1 MFEKN
6 FFAIVHFLGITLSLL
21 LISIFLPLL
30 YIKYIAWI
38 PLAIVFS
45 WVIFNGC
52 IIDKLH
58 HDNANIGTNISD
70 NLIPLLNLFSK
81 TFANYIFEKY
91 LKNTNRSIF
100 ITSFYF
106 TFIVTLMCYRLIFN
120 IDFIKLQSK
129 QV

>member
-1 MFEKN
+1 MSVKN
-6 FFAIVHFLGITLSLL
+6 FFAIVHFLGIIVALL

-58 HDNANIGTNISD
+58 HDNANIGTNMSD
-70 NLIPLLNLFSK
+70 NLTPLLKLFSN

-91 LKNTNRSIF
+91 LKNTNRLIF

-106 TFIVTLMCYRLIFN
+106 TFIVTLMCYRLIYN

-129 QV
+129 EV

>member
-1 MFEKN
+1 M
-6 FFAIVHFLGITLSLL
+6 
-21 LISIFLPLL
+21 SIFLPLL

-58 HDNANIGTNISD
+58 HDNANIGTNRSD
-70 NLIPLLNLFSK
+70 NLTPFLNLFSK

-91 LKNTNRSIF
+91 FKNTNRPSY

-106 TFIVTLMCYRLIFN
+106 TFLVTIICYRLIYN

-129 QV
+129 EV

>member
-1 MFEKN
+1 MFDKK
-6 FFAIVHFLGITLSLL
+6 FFAIVHFVGIVVTLQLM
-21 LISIFLPLL
+21 SIFLPLI

-38 PLAIVFS
+38 PLAIGSS
-45 WVIFNGC
+45 WIICNGC

-70 NLIPLLNLFSK
+70 NLTPFLNLFSK

-91 LKNTNRSIF
+91 LNNTNRSSYIC
-100 ITSFYF
+100 ITY
-106 TFIVTLMCYRLIFN
+106 TILAMTIICYRLIYN

-129 QV
+129 EV

>member
-1 MFEKN
+1 MSVQK
-6 FFAIVHFLGITLSLL
+6 FFAIVHFIGINVTLLV
-21 LISIFLPLL
+21 ISIFLPLL

-38 PLAIVFS
+38 PSAIVFS

-70 NLIPLLNLFSK
+70 NLTPLLKLFGK

-91 LKNTNRSIF
+91 LKNTNRPIF
-100 ITSFYF
+100 ITSFF
-106 TFIVTLMCYRLIFN
+106 FILLVTIMCYRLIYN
-120 IDFIKLQSK
+120 IDFIKLQST

>member
-1 MFEKN
+1 MLTKKYFE
-6 FFAIVHFLGITLSLL
+6 IVHHLMIIIVPILFI
-21 LISIFLPLL
+21 ILPLI

-38 PLAIVFS
+38 PLALVIT

-58 HDNANIGTNISD
+58 HNKANIDTTLTDNIT
-70 NLIPLLNLFSK
+70 PLLKLFSK
-81 TFANYIFEKY
+81 TLANYINKKY
-91 LKNTNRSIF
+91 LQNTNRPTYIIF
-100 ITSFYF
+100 SYF
-106 TFIVTLMCYRLIFN
+106 ILLVTIVCYRLIYN

>member
-1 MFEKN
+1 MFEKKL
-6 FFAIVHFLGITLSLL
+6 FAIVHFLGINVTLL

-70 NLIPLLNLFSK
+70 NLTPLLKLFSK

-91 LKNTNRSIF
+91 LKNTNRPIF

-106 TFIVTLMCYRLIFN
+106 TFIVTLMCYRLIYN